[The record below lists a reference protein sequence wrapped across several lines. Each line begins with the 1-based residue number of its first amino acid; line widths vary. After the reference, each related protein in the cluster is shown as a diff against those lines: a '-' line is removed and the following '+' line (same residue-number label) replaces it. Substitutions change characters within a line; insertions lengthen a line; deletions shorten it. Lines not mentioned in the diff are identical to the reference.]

1 MGTGTTQAEA
11 ATNESGLNVDRFI
24 QFLPKNLQ
32 WHAQIVIFL
41 IALFGA
47 LPHYRDMI
55 VAYMRGVPVG
65 QLSQGEEQSRLWEKN
80 SDCYKQSNPVPVKT
94 NRNDA
99 LSVTVC
105 PKTGDILVDVKPS
118 GEGTEIFSWIG
129 LNSFEKTGASIL
141 SSSTAFAE
149 EFPQAEQ
156 LAQVASTVLCQRQL
170 SAEIIL
176 RRIQYSNGQCFD
188 QQINS
193 FTQQVVQ
200 QNPAPCDQHC

>member
-11 ATNESGLNVDRFI
+11 ATNESGLSVDVI
-24 QFLPKNLQ
+24 QFLPNNLQ
-32 WHAQIVIFL
+32 WYAQIVIFL

-55 VAYMRGVPVG
+55 VAYVRGVPVD

-118 GEGTEIFSWIG
+118 EGAEIFKWIG

-141 SSSTAFAE
+141 SSSTAFAQPV
-149 EFPQAEQ
+149 PQGGQ
-156 LAQVASTVLCQRQL
+156 AQVPATVLCQRQL
-170 SAEIIL
+170 SGEIIL
-176 RRIQYSNGQCFD
+176 RRVQYSDGQCFD
-188 QQINS
+188 QQINPFS
-193 FTQQVVQ
+193 QQVVQ
-200 QNPAPCDQHC
+200 RNPAPCDQHC

>member
-1 MGTGTTQAEA
+1 MGTGTMQEEA
-11 ATNESGLNVDRFI
+11 ATNDPGLNFDRLI
-24 QFLPKNLQ
+24 QILPNNLQ
-32 WHAQIVIFL
+32 WYAKVVIFS

-47 LPHYRDMI
+47 LPNYRDKI
-55 VAYMRGVPVG
+55 VAYQRGVRVD
-65 QLSQGEEQSRLWEKN
+65 QLSQGEEQRRLWEKN
-80 SDCYKQSNPVPVKT
+80 SNCYKQSNPVPVKT

-118 GEGTEIFSWIG
+118 EGAEIFTWIG
-129 LNSFEKTGASIL
+129 LDSFEKTGSI

-156 LAQVASTVLCQRQL
+156 LAQVASMVLCQREL
-170 SAEIIL
+170 SGAIIL
-176 RRIQYSNGQCFD
+176 RRIRYSNGQCFD

-193 FTQQVVQ
+193 FTQQVVHQ
-200 QNPAPCDQHC
+200 DSAPCDPRC